1 MSGAALGSFLAV
13 MRREYLQRVRSKWF
27 LFATV
32 AGPLLMGGLI
42 FVPVYFQARSES
54 SDRDLVVTD
63 ATQLL
68 ADRVVPRL
76 EDAGYTVRVEP
87 WSEDAFERLSQ
98 QAIDGDFGGFIR
110 LDDETLRTGTA
121 SFFTMSRPSPI
132 RRLMMQSLI
141 SRSVLEAALEVDGV
155 DADALLAGG
164 SLRVEVLGEDGDT
177 DGADFLAGFLGSM
190 MLYMVILLWAVA
202 VMRATLEEK
211 TSRIAEII
219 VSSMKPTYLMLGK
232 IVGVGAVGLT
242 QMLVWALSLAII
254 LVFGLP
260 AIVAARPELAGL
272 EEVPAMLPGPGA
284 LTLFVGYFL
293 FGFFIFSGMYA
304 AVGAMCNSDE
314 EVQQAQIPVIFLI
327 ITPIMFLT
335 PVIED
340 PTSTLSVVLSLF
352 PFFSPIL
359 MWPRVVASAAPAWQ
373 IALSFVLM
381 LGAVFAVAWLAG
393 RIYKVGMLMTGKRPT
408 LPELLRWVREA

>member
-1 MSGAALGSFLAV
+1 MMGTAMTSIGAV
-13 MRREYLQRVRSKWF
+13 IRREYLQRVRSKWF
-27 LFATV
+27 LVATI
-32 AGPLLMGGLI
+32 AGPLLMGALF
-42 FVPVYFQARSES
+42 FVPVYLDSRNES
-54 SDRDLVVTD
+54 TERDLVVTD
-63 ATQLL
+63 ATDRL
-68 ADRVVPRL
+68 ADRVASRL

-87 WSEDAFERLSQ
+87 WSAAAVEQLSQ

-110 LDDETLRTGTA
+110 LDDQTLETGNA
-121 SFFTMSRPSPI
+121 SFFTTSRPSSI

-155 DADALLAGG
+155 DAAALLAGG
-164 SLRVEVLGEDGDT
+164 DLRVEVLDEVGDS
-177 DGADFLAGFLGSM
+177 DDADFLIGFLGSM

-219 VSSMKPTYLMLGK
+219 VSAMRPTYLMLGK
-232 IVGVGAVGLT
+232 IIGVGAVGLT
-242 QMLVWALSLAII
+242 QMFVWAVSLALV
-254 LVFGLP
+254 LVFALP
-260 AIVAARPELAGL
+260 TIVAARPELAAL
-272 EEVPAMLPGPGA
+272 QEVPAMLPGPGA

-293 FGFFIFSGMYA
+293 FGFFIFAGMYA

-327 ITPIMFLT
+327 ITPVMFLI

-340 PTSTLSVVLSLF
+340 PSSTLSVSLSLF

-359 MWPRVVASAAPAWQ
+359 MWPRVAASAAPVWQ

-381 LGAVFAVAWLAG
+381 AGAVFAVAWLAG
-393 RIYKVGMLMTGKRPT
+393 RIYKVGLLMTGKRPT

>member
-1 MSGAALGSFLAV
+1 MSSVAMRSIGAII
-13 MRREYLQRVRSKWF
+13 RREYLQRVRSKWF
-27 LFATV
+27 VVATIG
-32 AGPLLMGGLI
+32 GPLLMGALI
-42 FVPVYFQARSES
+42 FVPAYFEARRES
-54 SDRDLVVTD
+54 TDRSLVVID
-63 ATQLL
+63 ATERL
-68 ADRVVPRL
+68 AHRIVPRL

-87 WSEDAFERLSQ
+87 WSEGAVEQLSQ
-98 QAIDGDFGGFIR
+98 QAIDGDFAGVIR
-110 LDDETLRTGTA
+110 LDDETLQTGRA
-121 SFFTMSRPSPI
+121 SFFTTARPSSI

-141 SRSVLEAALEVDGV
+141 ARSVLEAALEVDGV

-164 SLRVEVLGEDGDT
+164 DLRVEVLGEDQQDE
-177 DGADFLAGFLGSM
+177 DVNFVIGFAGSM

-219 VSSMKPTYLMLGK
+219 VSAMRPTYLMLGK
-232 IVGVGAVGLT
+232 ILGVGAVGLT
-242 QMLVWALSLAII
+242 QMFVWAVSLGFI
-254 LVFGLP
+254 LVFALP
-260 AIVAARPELAGL
+260 AIVAARPELAVL
-272 EEVPAMLPGPGA
+272 EGVRAMLPGPGA

-327 ITPIMFLT
+327 ITPVMFLV

-340 PTSTLSVVLSLF
+340 PTGTLAVALSLF

-359 MWPRVVASAAPAWQ
+359 MWPRIVASAAPAWQ

-408 LPELLRWVREA
+408 LPELVRWVREA

>member
-1 MSGAALGSFLAV
+1 MSSVAMRSIGAII
-13 MRREYLQRVRSKWF
+13 RREYLQRVRSKWF
-27 LFATV
+27 VVATIG
-32 AGPLLMGGLI
+32 GPLLMGALI
-42 FVPVYFQARSES
+42 FVPAYFEARRES
-54 SDRDLVVTD
+54 TDRSLVVID
-63 ATQLL
+63 ATERL
-68 ADRVVPRL
+68 AHRIVPRL

-87 WSEDAFERLSQ
+87 WSEDAVEQLSQ
-98 QAIDGDFGGFIR
+98 QAIDGDFAGVIR
-110 LDDETLRTGTA
+110 LDDETLQTGRA
-121 SFFTMSRPSPI
+121 SFFTTARPSSI

-141 SRSVLEAALEVDGV
+141 ARSVLEAALEVDGV

-164 SLRVEVLGEDGDT
+164 DLRVEVLGEDQQDE
-177 DGADFLAGFLGSM
+177 DVNFVIGFAGSM

-219 VSSMKPTYLMLGK
+219 VSAMRPTYLMLGK
-232 IVGVGAVGLT
+232 ILGVGAVGLT
-242 QMLVWALSLAII
+242 QMFVWAVSLGFI
-254 LVFGLP
+254 LVFALP
-260 AIVAARPELAGL
+260 AIVAARPELAVL
-272 EEVPAMLPGPGA
+272 EGVRAMLPGPGA

-327 ITPIMFLT
+327 ITPVMFLV

-340 PTSTLSVVLSLF
+340 PTGTLAVALSLF

-359 MWPRVVASAAPAWQ
+359 MWPRIVASAAPAWQ

-408 LPELLRWVREA
+408 LPELVRWVREA

>member
-1 MSGAALGSFLAV
+1 

-27 LFATV
+27 LFATI

-42 FVPVYFQARSES
+42 FVPVYFQARSETT
-54 SDRDLVVTD
+54 DRDLVVTD
-63 ATQLL
+63 ATGRL

-76 EDAGYTVRVEP
+76 EDAGYTVRTEP
-87 WSEDAFERLSQ
+87 WSEGAFERLSQ
-98 QAIDGDFGGFIR
+98 QAIDGDFGGFIQ
-110 LDDETLRTGTA
+110 LDDETLRTGSA
-121 SFFTMSRPSPI
+121 SLFTMSRPSPI

-164 SLRVEVLGEDGDT
+164 SLRVEVLDGDG
-177 DGADFLAGFLGSM
+177 DSDSADFVAGFMGSM

-232 IVGVGAVGLT
+232 IIGVGAVGLT
-242 QMLVWALSLAII
+242 QLLVWALSLAII
-254 LVFGLP
+254 LVFALP

-293 FGFFIFSGMYA
+293 FGFFIFAGMYA

>member
-1 MSGAALGSFLAV
+1 MMGAAMGSIGAV
-13 MRREYLQRVRSKWF
+13 IRREYLQRVRSKWF
-27 LFATV
+27 LVATI
-32 AGPLLMGGLI
+32 AGPLLMGALI
-42 FVPVYFQARSES
+42 FAPAYFQARSES
-54 SDRDLVVTD
+54 TDRDLVVTD
-63 ATQLL
+63 ATGRL
-68 ADRVVPRL
+68 ADRVAPRL
-76 EDAGYTVRVEP
+76 EDAGYTVRIEP
-87 WSEDAFERLSQ
+87 WSAVVEVRLSQ

-110 LDDETLRTGTA
+110 LDEKTLQTGNA
-121 SFFTMSRPSPI
+121 SFFTTSRPSSL
-132 RRLMMQSLI
+132 RRLMIQSLI
-141 SRSVLEAALEVDGV
+141 SRSVLEAALEVDGA
-155 DADALLAGG
+155 DAAALLAGG
-164 SLRVEVLGEDGDT
+164 DLRVEVLNGD
-177 DGADFLAGFLGSM
+177 DDSEGANFLVGFLGSM
-190 MLYMVILLWAVA
+190 MLYMVILLWSVA

-219 VSSMKPTYLMLGK
+219 VSSMRPTYLMLGK
-232 IVGVGAVGLT
+232 IIGVGAVGLT
-242 QMLVWALSLAII
+242 QMLVWAVSLVIV
-254 LVFGLP
+254 LVFALP
-260 AIVAARPELAGL
+260 AVVAARPELAGL

-284 LTLFVGYFL
+284 LALFVGYFL

-340 PTSTLSVVLSLF
+340 PSSTLSVALSLF

-381 LGAVFAVAWLAG
+381 LGMVFAVAWLAG

>member
-1 MSGAALGSFLAV
+1 MSSVAMRSIGAII
-13 MRREYLQRVRSKWF
+13 RREYLQRVRSKWF
-27 LFATV
+27 VVATIG
-32 AGPLLMGGLI
+32 GPLLMGALI
-42 FVPVYFQARSES
+42 FVPAYFEARRES
-54 SDRDLVVTD
+54 TDRSLVVID
-63 ATQLL
+63 ATERL
-68 ADRVVPRL
+68 AHRIVPRL

-87 WSEDAFERLSQ
+87 WSEGAVEQLSQ
-98 QAIDGDFGGFIR
+98 QAINGDFAGVIR
-110 LDDETLRTGTA
+110 LDDETLQTGRA
-121 SFFTMSRPSPI
+121 SFFTTARPSSI

-141 SRSVLEAALEVDGV
+141 ARSVLEAALEVDGV

-164 SLRVEVLGEDGDT
+164 DLRVEVLGEDQQDE
-177 DGADFLAGFLGSM
+177 DVNFAIGFAGSM

-219 VSSMKPTYLMLGK
+219 VSAMRPTYLMLGK
-232 IVGVGAVGLT
+232 ILGVGAVGLT
-242 QMLVWALSLAII
+242 QMFVWAVSLGFI
-254 LVFGLP
+254 LVFALP
-260 AIVAARPELAGL
+260 AIVAARPELAAL
-272 EEVPAMLPGPGA
+272 EGVRAMLPGPGA

-327 ITPIMFLT
+327 ITPVMFLV

-340 PTSTLSVVLSLF
+340 PTGTLAVALSLF

-359 MWPRVVASAAPAWQ
+359 MWPRIVASAAPAWQ

-408 LPELLRWVREA
+408 LPELVRWVREA

>member
-1 MSGAALGSFLAV
+1 MMRTAMGSIGAV
-13 MRREYLQRVRSKWF
+13 IRREYLQRVRSKWF
-27 LFATV
+27 LVATI
-32 AGPLLMGGLI
+32 AGPLLMGALI
-42 FVPVYFQARSES
+42 FVPAYFQARSES
-54 SDRDLVVTD
+54 TDRDLVVTD
-63 ATQLL
+63 ATGRL
-68 ADRVVPRL
+68 AERVAPRL
-76 EDAGYTVRVEP
+76 EDAGYTVRIEP
-87 WSEDAFERLSQ
+87 WSAAVEERLSQ

-110 LDDETLRTGTA
+110 LDEETLQTGNA
-121 SFFTMSRPSPI
+121 SFFTTSRPSSL

-155 DADALLAGG
+155 DAAALLAGG
-164 SLRVEVLGEDGDT
+164 DLRVEVLDEDEDSE
-177 DGADFLAGFLGSM
+177 GANFLVGFLGSM
-190 MLYMVILLWAVA
+190 MLYMVILLWSVA

-211 TSRIAEII
+211 TSRMAEII
-219 VSSMKPTYLMLGK
+219 VSSMRPTYLMLGK
-232 IVGVGAVGLT
+232 IIGVGAVGLT
-242 QMLVWALSLAII
+242 QMLVWAVSLAIV
-254 LVFGLP
+254 LVFALP
-260 AIVAARPELAGL
+260 AVVAARPELAGL
-272 EEVPAMLPGPGA
+272 EEVLAMLPGPGA
-284 LTLFVGYFL
+284 LALFVGYFL

-340 PTSTLSVVLSLF
+340 PSSTLSVTLSLF

-359 MWPRVVASAAPAWQ
+359 MWPRVVASAVPAWQ

-381 LGAVFAVAWLAG
+381 LGMVFAVAWLAG

>member
-1 MSGAALGSFLAV
+1 
-13 MRREYLQRVRSKWF
+13 
-27 LFATV
+27 
-32 AGPLLMGGLI
+32 
-42 FVPVYFQARSES
+42 
-54 SDRDLVVTD
+54 VVTD
-63 ATQLL
+63 ATDRL
-68 ADRVVPRL
+68 ADRVASRL

-87 WSEDAFERLSQ
+87 WSAAAVEQLSQ

-110 LDDETLRTGTA
+110 LDDQTLETGNA
-121 SFFTMSRPSPI
+121 SFFTTSRPSSI

-155 DADALLAGG
+155 DAAALLAGG
-164 SLRVEVLGEDGDT
+164 DLRVEVLDEVGDS
-177 DGADFLAGFLGSM
+177 DDADFLIGFLGSM

-219 VSSMKPTYLMLGK
+219 VSAMRPTYLMLGK
-232 IVGVGAVGLT
+232 IIGVGAVGLT
-242 QMLVWALSLAII
+242 QMFVWAVSLALV
-254 LVFGLP
+254 LVFALP
-260 AIVAARPELAGL
+260 TIVAARPELAAL
-272 EEVPAMLPGPGA
+272 QEVPAMLPGPGA

-293 FGFFIFSGMYA
+293 FGFFIFAGMYA

-327 ITPIMFLT
+327 ITPVMFLT

-340 PTSTLSVVLSLF
+340 PSSTLSVSLSLF

-359 MWPRVVASAAPAWQ
+359 MWPRVAASAAPVWQ

-381 LGAVFAVAWLAG
+381 AGAVFAVAWLAG
-393 RIYKVGMLMTGKRPT
+393 RIYKVGLLMTGKRPT